1 MMTVNKESF
10 SGVYYKGITWYNTC
24 DNREEWLKS
33 IYEHDK
39 GIQEKVQGGAPIVT
53 KLVVDG
59 KRVE

>member
-10 SGVYYKGITWYNTC
+10 SGVHYKGITWYNTC
-24 DNREEWLKS
+24 DNGEKWLKS

-39 GIQEKVQGGAPIVT
+39 GIQENGKTSNIVIT
-53 KLVVDG
+53 KLIVDG

>member
-10 SGVYYKGITWYNTC
+10 SGVHYKGITWYNTC
-24 DNREEWLKS
+24 DNGEKWLKS

-39 GIQEKVQGGAPIVT
+39 GLQKNEKTSNIVIT
-53 KLVVDG
+53 KLIVDG

>member
-10 SGVYYKGITWYNTC
+10 SGVHYKGITWYNTC
-24 DNREEWLKS
+24 DNGEKWLKS

-39 GIQEKVQGGAPIVT
+39 GIQSNEKTSNIVIT
-53 KLVVDG
+53 KLIVDG